1 MVMNE
6 PSLPEPRISLVGA
19 VDAEG
24 ELVDVECAGGIIVG
38 TRRGGGMTPPLA
50 REVDLRGMVLLP
62 ALVEPHTHIDK
73 AYTADSYPNPATDFD
88 GAIIASARS
97 FTEATTEQIAARAR
111 RALLSFVAKGCL
123 SVRTHVV
130 VGTFFG
136 MKAVQAVTG
145 VVAELTDLV
154 DVQVVAHIT
163 PPVHG
168 PDGRENR
175 ALLRE
180 AIAMGATHVG
190 GNPYWSDD
198 PVHETH
204 VCLEEAASAGV
215 GVDLHTDETMDP
227 SCLTVMVLA
236 EAVKRTGFPHSVA
249 ASHCVSLGVQ
259 PPDTQRRV
267 AEALADAG
275 VSVISLPQTN
285 LFLQGRDT
293 EAAKPR
299 GLTAVAALHRAG
311 VKVAAGGDNIQ
322 DPFNPMGRADPL
334 EAASLFLSAGQ
345 LDPATAFDAV
355 AASARS
361 VCGWPG
367 VALEVGCPADLV
379 ALRGSSLRE
388 AMAEACTPRVV
399 VRRGKVISEIVARGA
414 AVAGAGLR

>member
-1 MVMNE
+1 MVKDA
-6 PSLPEPRISLVGA
+6 PFPPGPRLSLVGA
-19 VDAEG
+19 VDAGG
-24 ELVDVECAGGIIVG
+24 ELVDVECAGGIVVAVH
-38 TRRGGGMTPPLA
+38 RGGGVTTSVTT
-50 REVDLRGMVLLP
+50 EVDLRGMVLLP
-62 ALVEPHTHIDK
+62 ALVEPHTHVDK
-73 AYTADSYPNPATDFD
+73 AYTADLYPNPATDFD
-88 GAIIASARS
+88 GAIVASARS
-97 FTEATTEQIAARAR
+97 FTEATTEEIAARAR
-111 RALLSFVAKGCL
+111 RALLAFVTKGCL

-145 VVAELTDLV
+145 VVTELTDLV

-204 VCLEEAASAGV
+204 ACLDEAAIAGI

-236 EAVKRTGFPHSVA
+236 DAVKRTGFPHPVV
-249 ASHCVSLGVQ
+249 ASHCVSLGAQ
-259 PPDTQRRV
+259 PPGTQRRA
-267 AEALADAG
+267 AEALAEAG
-275 VSVISLPQTN
+275 VSVIALPQTN
-285 LFLQGRDT
+285 LYLQGRHT
-293 EAAKPR
+293 EEGKPR

-345 LDPATAFDAV
+345 VDPAAAFDAV
-355 AASARS
+355 TASARS

-379 ALRGSSLRE
+379 ALPGSGLRE
-388 AMAEACTPRVV
+388 AMAEASTPRVV
-399 VRRGKVISEIVARGA
+399 VRRGKVISDMVVRGT
-414 AVAGAGLR
+414 AVAGPGL

>member
-6 PSLPEPRISLVGA
+6 PSSPEPRISLVGA
-19 VDAEG
+19 MDAEG
-24 ELVDVECAGGIIVG
+24 ELVDVECAGGVIVG
-38 TRRGGGMTPPLA
+38 THRGGGRTPPLT

-97 FTEATTEQIAARAR
+97 FTEATTEEIAARAR

-204 VCLEEAASAGV
+204 VCLEEAATAGV

-267 AEALADAG
+267 AEALAEAG

-285 LFLQGRDT
+285 LYLQGRDT
-293 EAAKPR
+293 EAAKPPR
-299 GLTAVAALHRAG
+299 
-311 VKVAAGGDNIQ
+311 
-322 DPFNPMGRADPL
+322 
-334 EAASLFLSAGQ
+334 
-345 LDPATAFDAV
+345 LD
-355 AASARS
+355 
-361 VCGWPG
+361 
-367 VALEVGCPADLV
+367 
-379 ALRGSSLRE
+379 
-388 AMAEACTPRVV
+388 
-399 VRRGKVISEIVARGA
+399 RRGRLAPSRGK
-414 AVAGAGLR
+414 GGGGRG

>member
-1 MVMNE
+1 M
-6 PSLPEPRISLVGA
+6 
-19 VDAEG
+19 
-24 ELVDVECAGGIIVG
+24 
-38 TRRGGGMTPPLA
+38 
-50 REVDLRGMVLLP
+50 
-62 ALVEPHTHIDK
+62 
-73 AYTADSYPNPATDFD
+73 
-88 GAIIASARS
+88 
-97 FTEATTEQIAARAR
+97 
-111 RALLSFVAKGCL
+111 
-123 SVRTHVV
+123 V

-204 VCLEEAASAGV
+204 VCLEEAATAGV

-236 EAVKRTGFPHSVA
+236 DAVKRTGFPHPVA

-259 PPDTQRRV
+259 PPDTQRRA
-267 AEALADAG
+267 AEALAEAG

-285 LFLQGRDT
+285 LYLQGRGA
-293 EAAKPR
+293 EEAKPR
-299 GLTAVAALHRAG
+299 GLTALAALYRAG

-322 DPFNPMGRADPL
+322 DPFNPLGRADPL
-334 EAASLFLSAGQ
+334 EAASLFVSAG
-345 LDPATAFDAV
+345 PAR
-355 AASARS
+355 RS
-361 VCGWPG
+361 HR
-367 VALEVGCPADLV
+367 L
-379 ALRGSSLRE
+379 
-388 AMAEACTPRVV
+388 
-399 VRRGKVISEIVARGA
+399 RRGGRVGPVGVRLAPGGPGGGLPRGPCRPPRFGPARGHGRGTYPPGGRA
-414 AVAGAGLR
+414 QRKGHQRQSHKR